1 VVNASL
7 SRQSTGPP
15 ERSATY
21 QLDGHDLELLN
32 TFQTRAVLTLGTE
45 KASRTFENESLR
57 LASAVGPLSSGLVND
72 TDLDGSASLL
82 DACGA
87 DVDTDA

>member
-7 SRQSTGPP
+7 SRQSTGTP
-15 ERSATY
+15 ERSAAY

-32 TFQTRAVLTLGTE
+32 TFQTRTVLTLGTE

-57 LASAVGPLSSGLVND
+57 LASAVGPLSSGLVSD